1 MFVIPCK
8 YNKNTPFIL
17 NLVEGIRRYHPDDK
31 IVVVDSSSEDKS
43 YFEDIKK
50 YNVIIEDIDNKNWM
64 VGAYWHAYK
73 KFPNEDFY
81 FFMHDSMLVKG
92 NMDYLKKNDLTLL
105 CTFSRNL
112 NQTFDYWGNKINIET
127 KYKYKTGGLGCYG
140 IIFFCKNKVMKI
152 MLEMG
157 ADKVLPNNK
166 AETGYCEGCYGFFLE
181 DQGYDLLNCS
191 LYGDVIQNESLGGR
205 SGPPPHNTSWQFPI
219 EKFYASI
226 DNDYRRI

>member
-1 MFVIPCK
+1 
-8 YNKNTPFIL
+8 
-17 NLVEGIRRYHPDDK
+17 
-31 IVVVDSSSEDKS
+31 
-43 YFEDIKK
+43 
-50 YNVIIEDIDNKNWM
+50 
-64 VGAYWHAYK
+64 
-73 KFPNEDFY
+73 
-81 FFMHDSMLVKG
+81 
-92 NMDYLKKNDLTLL
+92 
-105 CTFSRNL
+105 
-112 NQTFDYWGNKINIET
+112 
-127 KYKYKTGGLGCYG
+127 
-140 IIFFCKNKVMKI
+140 